1 MSVPATYRSGTP
13 RAQHPA
19 VARWHAHLRG
29 LATAIH
35 EISGLALIPGII
47 RDVIRII
54 GGGGSFTAE
63 LVNDMLE
70 QLGWKQEVLDE
81 TTFQLIVYILET
93 EWGYRVRH
101 YSIS

>member
-1 MSVPATYRSGTP
+1 MTSPLELLIDRLGASGVSLP
-13 RAQHPA
+13 
-19 VARWHAHLRG
+19 LM
-29 LATAIH
+29 
-35 EISGLALIPGII
+35 PGII
-47 RDVIRII
+47 RDVLHII

-101 YSIS
+101 YSIN